1 MTNTHHQD
9 LHFVRKRL
17 KSFKYAFRGSYDLV
31 KMETNAR
38 IHLIATIVVLAI
50 SFLLK
55 INNSEWCIIIICI
68 AMVWIAEA
76 FNTAIEKLSD
86 HVSPNYHRH
95 IKKIK
100 DLSAAG
106 VLFSAIAAAVI
117 AMIIFA
123 PKALQVLQLIDN

>member
-1 MTNTHHQD
+1 
-9 LHFVRKRL
+9 
-17 KSFKYAFRGSYDLV
+17 
-31 KMETNAR
+31 
-38 IHLIATIVVLAI
+38 LAI

-55 INNSEWCIIIICI
+55 INNFEWCIIIICI

-95 IKKIK
+95 IKRIK

-106 VLFSAIAAAVI
+106 VLLSAIAASVIAVI
-117 AMIIFA
+117 IFT
-123 PKALQVLQLIDN
+123 PKVLRLVSLIQE